1 MVVKMFVFMVDNEAF
16 EEKVIW
22 HLFKIKNY
30 KENSPKDLKNHF
42 FPVIF
47 IFILCT

>member
-22 HLFKIKNY
+22 HLFKIELQIVLRTY
-30 KENSPKDLKNHF
+30 KIIF
-42 FPVIF
+42 F
-47 IFILCT
+47 L

>member
-16 EEKVIW
+16 EGKVIW

-42 FPVIF
+42 F
-47 IFILCT
+47 L